1 MISIDGSHGEG
12 GGQILRSSLT
22 LSIATGKPFRITNIR
37 ANRKRPGLLRQHLTA
52 VNAATAISGA
62 RVRGDELGSRELTFE
77 PGSVRPGD
85 HAFAIGSAGSATLV
99 LQTVLLPLA
108 LSGAEGS
115 EPSEIVVEGGTHN
128 PLAPPFEFLEKS
140 YLPLLARMGIR
151 VEAFLDRMGFA
162 PAGGGKVR
170 LRVHPGSLARLELE
184 EPGRLLRRRA
194 VATVASLPT
203 HISQRELEVLRDRL
217 GLHKGE
223 EVERMIA
230 EQGPGNVAHVEL
242 EYEHVTLVLTSFGER
257 GLLAEKVAARLAD
270 EVRRVMRA
278 EVAADEHL
286 ADQLLLPLALGQGG
300 SFTTLEPTE
309 HSRTHA
315 EVIRTFLGRETR
327 FARLAR
333 DRWRVSVV

>member
-62 RVRGDELGSRELTFE
+62 RVRGDALGSRELTFE

-108 LSGAEGS
+108 RAS

-140 YLPLLARMGIR
+140 YLPLLARMGVR
-151 VEAFLDRMGFA
+151 VEASLDRMGFA

-203 HISQRELEVLRDRL
+203 HISQRELEVLRERL

-223 EVERMIA
+223 EVERVMA
-230 EQGPGNVAHVEL
+230 DQGPGNVAHVEL

-270 EVRRVMRA
+270 EVRRVTRA

-286 ADQLLLPLALGQGG
+286 ADQLLLPLALGEGG

-315 EVIRTFLGRETR
+315 EVIRTFLGRETS
-327 FARLAR
+327 FTRLAR
-333 DRWRVSVV
+333 DRWRVAIA

>member
-22 LSIATGKPFRITNIR
+22 LSIATGEPFRITNIR
-37 ANRKRPGLLRQHLTA
+37 ANRRRPGLLRQHLTA
-52 VNAATAISGA
+52 VSAATAISGA

-77 PGSVRPGD
+77 PGPVRAGD
-85 HAFAIGSAGSATLV
+85 HSFAIGSAGSATLV
-99 LQTVLLPLA
+99 MQTVLLPLA
-108 LSGAEGS
+108 RASA
-115 EPSEIVVEGGTHN
+115 PSTIAVEGGTHN

-140 YLPLLARMGIR
+140 YLPLLGRMGVR
-151 VEAFLDRMGFA
+151 VEASLERMGFA
-162 PAGGGKVR
+162 PAGGGRAR
-170 LRVHPGSLARLELE
+170 LRVHPGSLGRLDLE

-223 EVERMIA
+223 EVERAIA
-230 EQGPGNVAHVEL
+230 DQGPGNVAQVEL
-242 EYEHVTLVLTSFGER
+242 TYEHVTLVLTSFGEK

-270 EVRRVMRA
+270 DVRRVTRA

-315 EVIRTFLGRETR
+315 EVIRTFLGRETS
-327 FARLAR
+327 FERLAR
-333 DRWRVSVV
+333 DRWRVAIA

>member
-37 ANRKRPGLLRQHLTA
+37 ANRRRPGLLRQHLTA

-77 PGSVRPGD
+77 PGSVRAGD
-85 HAFAIGSAGSATLV
+85 HTFAIGSAGSATLV

-108 LSGAEGS
+108 QASA
-115 EPSEIVVEGGTHN
+115 PSVITVEGGTHN
-128 PLAPPFEFLEKS
+128 PLAPPFEFLEES
-140 YLPLLARMGIR
+140 YLPLLGRMGVK
-151 VEAFLDRMGFA
+151 VEASLDRMGFA
-162 PAGGGKVR
+162 PAGGGRVR
-170 LRVHPGSLARLELE
+170 ICVHPGSLGRLELE

-223 EVERMIA
+223 EVERVIA
-230 EQGPGNVAHVEL
+230 DQGPGNVAHVEL
-242 EYEHVTLVLTSFGER
+242 IYEHVTLVLTSFGEK

-270 EVRRVMRA
+270 EVRRVTRA

-286 ADQLLLPLALGQGG
+286 ADQLLLPLALGEGG

-309 HSRTHA
+309 HARTHA
-315 EVIRTFLGRETR
+315 EVIRTFLGRETS
-327 FARLAR
+327 FERLAR
-333 DRWRVSVV
+333 DRWRVAVA

>member
-37 ANRKRPGLLRQHLTA
+37 ANRRRPGLLRQHLTA

-77 PGSVRPGD
+77 PGSVRAGD
-85 HAFAIGSAGSATLV
+85 HTFAIGSAGSATLV

-108 LSGAEGS
+108 QASA
-115 EPSEIVVEGGTHN
+115 PSVITVEGGTHN
-128 PLAPPFEFLEKS
+128 PLAPPFEFLEES
-140 YLPLLARMGIR
+140 YLPLLGRMGVR
-151 VEAFLDRMGFA
+151 VEASLDRMGFA
-162 PAGGGKVR
+162 PAGGGRVR
-170 LRVHPGSLARLELE
+170 ICVHPGSLGRLELE

-223 EVERMIA
+223 EVERVIA
-230 EQGPGNVAHVEL
+230 DQGPGNVAHVEL
-242 EYEHVTLVLTSFGER
+242 TYEHVTLVLTSFGEK

-270 EVRRVMRA
+270 EVRRVTRA

-286 ADQLLLPLALGQGG
+286 ADQLLLPLALGEGG

-309 HSRTHA
+309 HARTHA
-315 EVIRTFLGRETR
+315 EVIRTFLGRETS
-327 FARLAR
+327 FERLAR
-333 DRWRVSVV
+333 DRWRVAVA

>member
-22 LSIATGKPFRITNIR
+22 LSIATGEPFRITNIR
-37 ANRKRPGLLRQHLTA
+37 ANRRRPGLLRQHLTA
-52 VNAATAISGA
+52 VGAAAAISGA

-77 PGSVRPGD
+77 PGPLRPGE

-108 LSGAEGS
+108 QAG
-115 EPSEIVVEGGTHN
+115 EPSELVVEGGTHN
-128 PLAPPFEFLEKS
+128 PLAPPFEFLERS
-140 YLPLLARMGIR
+140 YLPLLARMGVR
-151 VEAFLDRMGFA
+151 VEASLERMGFV
-162 PAGGGKVR
+162 PAGGGRVR
-170 LRVHPGSLARLELE
+170 MRVHPGSLGRLDLE

-217 GLHKGE
+217 GLHQGE
-223 EVERMIA
+223 EVERVI
-230 EQGPGNVAHVEL
+230 EGQGPGNVAHVEL
-242 EYEHVTLVLTSFGER
+242 QYEHVTLVLTSFGEK
-257 GLLAEKVAARLAD
+257 GLLAEKVAQRLAN
-270 EVRRVMRA
+270 EVRRVARA

-286 ADQLLLPLALGQGG
+286 ADQLLLPMALGRGG
-300 SFTTLEPTE
+300 RFTTLEPTG

-315 EVIRTFLGRETR
+315 EIIRTFLGRETSFTQLDR
-327 FARLAR
+327 H
-333 DRWRVSVV
+333 RWRVTVA

>member
-22 LSIATGKPFRITNIR
+22 LSMATGKPFRITNIR

-77 PGSVRPGD
+77 PGPVRPGD
-85 HAFAIGSAGSATLV
+85 HAFVIGSAGSATLV

-108 LSGAEGS
+108 RAS

-140 YLPLLARMGIR
+140 YLPLLARMGVR
-151 VEAFLDRMGFA
+151 VEASLDRMGFA

-223 EVERMIA
+223 EVERVIA
-230 EQGPGNVAHVEL
+230 DQGPGNVAHVEL

-270 EVRRVMRA
+270 EVRRVTRA

-309 HSRTHA
+309 HSRTHT

-327 FARLAR
+327 FTRLAR
-333 DRWRVSVV
+333 DRWRVEVG